1 MAHAPALDALH
12 EYDDSDF
19 CSDDEFEPSGPR
31 LMICNG
37 PAESEAAESEAA
49 ESEAAGSEAP
59 RPGKPV
65 WLELV
70 VPGPDG
76 GNMDVRVAG
85 IMGKVYKDGERCT
98 VAIKGVSWRDLKPRG
113 KKRRGHTRRQNPPA
127 AASPAGAAGAASPR
141 PARPAS
147 PRPASPSAESPANK
161 RQRVDKQPPA
171 TAATAVARIL
181 VLSDPASAAAL
192 LANLQPLSAAPLFVA
207 AKPGAG
213 IPRELT
219 AKHRFTEVGYCAT
232 TYKKTEVIDLRAIAT
247 LVATCCA
254 VDLEN
259 LSCAISYDAGAYPDA
274 PLASLPNLA
283 LLDEADVRANGI
295 PDTLAAIA
303 ASPAYS
309 ALTGGAT
316 RVPPQVSPQARHSAG
331 RAASAG
337 SAGSAGSAPRA
348 TEIIEI
354 DSD

>member
-1 MAHAPALDALH
+1 MAHPPAPHTVPALAALN

-19 CSDDEFEPSGPR
+19 SEDEFEPSGPL

-37 PAESEAAESEAA
+37 PAESEAA

-147 PRPASPSAESPANK
+147 PRPASPSAESPASK
-161 RQRVDKQPPA
+161 RQRADKQPSE
-171 TAATAVARIL
+171 TAVARIL

-207 AKPGAG
+207 AKPGTD

-219 AKHRFTEVGYCAT
+219 AKHRYTEVGFCAK
-232 TYKKTEVIDLRAIAT
+232 TYKKAEVLDLRAIAT
-247 LVATCCA
+247 LVATWCA

-259 LSCAISYDAGAYPDA
+259 LFCGISYDADAFPDA

-283 LLDEADVRANGI
+283 LLDEADVRASGI
-295 PDTLAAIA
+295 PDTLTAIA

-316 RVPPQVSPQARHSAG
+316 RVPPQVSPQASH
-331 RAASAG
+331 SAG
-337 SAGSAGSAPRA
+337 SAGSAGRAPRAA